1 LKKEAKTLA
10 RSTSA
15 LPQRAPQLAKVFRF
29 FFSKKNDFLIDP
41 YAALLDRQGQVLTSG
56 DAFRTLAG
64 STPCFAEPAQ
74 GDLAEAL
81 RNARPLSLET
91 ELLTRSGT
99 HPVALTLTPTGLDHP
114 AAVLRLA
121 CLHRQRDL
129 ENRLAQAQRLQS
141 VGQLAAG
148 IAHDFNNLLTAIL
161 GAAEALEARP
171 LGPARED
178 VAHIREAAERGAGLV
193 RQLLAFGRQ
202 QTLQPRVLAL
212 NSALRDAAGLLRC
225 MLGSCVALTLE
236 LDEPGRLVRID
247 PFQLDQVLLNLAA
260 NAKAAMPDGGSLTI
274 ATGRYLLLATETHWP
289 DTVPPGRYATIELR
303 DTGAGIPP
311 TVLPHIFDP
320 FFTTRRDSGGTGLGL
335 STVHGIVRQSGGYM
349 GVTSTP
355 GEGTVFRIFLPRHE
369 ARPTAPPQPA
379 PVAPAGARLL
389 LVDDEAPVRRLA
401 ARALRRAGWEVAE
414 AAGAEEALEANLS
427 GVAQLVSDVIMPGMD
442 GPALVQEL
450 RKRLPGLPALLMSG
464 YADPAQ
470 REALQADDIAFL
482 AKPFSMARLVELV
495 GTPQQGRKSA

>member
-1 LKKEAKTLA
+1 
-10 RSTSA
+10 
-15 LPQRAPQLAKVFRF
+15 
-29 FFSKKNDFLIDP
+29 
-41 YAALLDRQGQVLTSG
+41 
-56 DAFRTLAG
+56 
-64 STPCFAEPAQ
+64 
-74 GDLAEAL
+74 
-81 RNARPLSLET
+81 
-91 ELLTRSGT
+91 
-99 HPVALTLTPTGLDHP
+99 
-114 AAVLRLA
+114 
-121 CLHRQRDL
+121 
-129 ENRLAQAQRLQS
+129 
-141 VGQLAAG
+141 
-148 IAHDFNNLLTAIL
+148 
-161 GAAEALEARP
+161 
-171 LGPARED
+171 
-178 VAHIREAAERGAGLV
+178 
-193 RQLLAFGRQ
+193 
-202 QTLQPRVLAL
+202 
-212 NSALRDAAGLLRC
+212 
-225 MLGSCVALTLE
+225 
-236 LDEPGRLVRID
+236 
-247 PFQLDQVLLNLAA
+247 
-260 NAKAAMPDGGSLTI
+260 
-274 ATGRYLLLATETHWP
+274 LLLATETHWP

-369 ARPTAPPQPA
+369 ARPTAPPPPA